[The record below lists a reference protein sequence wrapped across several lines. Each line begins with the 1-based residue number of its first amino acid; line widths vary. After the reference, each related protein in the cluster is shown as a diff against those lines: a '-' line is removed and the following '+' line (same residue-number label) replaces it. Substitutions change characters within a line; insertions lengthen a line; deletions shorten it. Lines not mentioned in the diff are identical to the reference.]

1 MFARGE
7 LVGAQ
12 SVGASAFATMRT
24 VATGSWLG
32 RDHQGRGLGRRMR
45 EAVLGFAFDHLGA
58 EVATTSAFLDNA
70 RSLGVSRALG
80 YRDDG
85 VGRLAPFG
93 VARDT
98 QRFRMTRAG
107 LGRPT
112 PAAAGRGG
120 PARRAVRGPLSVP
133 TQRTCT
139 VRAPA
144 PPKVEA

>member
-1 MFARGE
+1 VFARGE

-58 EVATTSAFLDNA
+58 EVVATTSAFLDNA

-98 QRFRMTRAG
+98 QRFRMTRADWA
-107 LGRPT
+107 GRPR
-112 PAAAGRGG
+112 PPLVVEGLHAELFG
-120 PARRAVRGPLSVP
+120 VR
-133 TQRTCT
+133 
-139 VRAPA
+139 
-144 PPKVEA
+144 